1 MKLKNDIVNL
11 IVRVEHHLCPQYC
24 GVVDRRRIIA
34 FLLLT
39 ISELVIIPYHIM
51 LFLLAKEPYGL
62 SLCGL
67 HTFVFCILQFLIW
80 KRKIAFVKGISS
92 LYLLMFAKLALD
104 SVFCINFGFAN
115 DNLSVI
121 CNLFVVFILA
131 ITALSPLYKT
141 CTIITVGM
149 IPMLLIYLFS
159 TPLMP
164 ALFSMKTI
172 FLGFVML
179 VYVAVYNMSIVT
191 KGLRQPKRMARVE
204 NKALNM
210 LADLKDNELEAA
222 ESLMKR
228 LTPDVR
234 EKIITHASEH
244 LFNEELDRLAWD
256 QVCDGLTFSEKEICK
271 LILQGRTLKE
281 ICAKF
286 NKSESNITSQ
296 RCHIRKKLNMDRRDD
311 LRRTL
316 EVRFYDA
323 QKQVKKSGAE

>member
-1 MKLKNDIVNL
+1 MKLKNDIVNV

-24 GVVDRRRIIA
+24 GVVDRRRVIA

-39 ISELVIIPYHIM
+39 ISELIIIPYHIM
-51 LFLLAKEPYGL
+51 LFLLVKEPYGL

-131 ITALSPLYKT
+131 ITALSQTLYKT
-141 CTIITVGM
+141 CAIITVGM

-164 ALFSMKTI
+164 ALFSLKTV
-172 FLGFVML
+172 FLGFMML
-179 VYVAVYNMSIVT
+179 VYVAVYNEYCNQGVA
-191 KGLRQPKRMARVE
+191 P
-204 NKALNM
+204 
-210 LADLKDNELEAA
+210 A
-222 ESLMKR
+222 E
-228 LTPDVR
+228 T
-234 EKIITHASEH
+234 
-244 LFNEELDRLAWD
+244 
-256 QVCDGLTFSEKEICK
+256 DG
-271 LILQGRTLKE
+271 
-281 ICAKF
+281 
-286 NKSESNITSQ
+286 
-296 RCHIRKKLNMDRRDD
+296 
-311 LRRTL
+311 
-316 EVRFYDA
+316 
-323 QKQVKKSGAE
+323 SG

>member
-51 LFLLAKEPYGL
+51 LFLLVKEPYGL

-131 ITALSPLYKT
+131 ITALSQTLYKT
-141 CTIITVGM
+141 CAIITVGM
-149 IPMLLIYLFS
+149 IPMLLICLFS

-164 ALFSMKTI
+164 ALFS
-172 FLGFVML
+172 V
-179 VYVAVYNMSIVT
+179 
-191 KGLRQPKRMARVE
+191 
-204 NKALNM
+204 
-210 LADLKDNELEAA
+210 
-222 ESLMKR
+222 
-228 LTPDVR
+228 
-234 EKIITHASEH
+234 
-244 LFNEELDRLAWD
+244 
-256 QVCDGLTFSEKEICK
+256 
-271 LILQGRTLKE
+271 
-281 ICAKF
+281 
-286 NKSESNITSQ
+286 
-296 RCHIRKKLNMDRRDD
+296 
-311 LRRTL
+311 
-316 EVRFYDA
+316 
-323 QKQVKKSGAE
+323 